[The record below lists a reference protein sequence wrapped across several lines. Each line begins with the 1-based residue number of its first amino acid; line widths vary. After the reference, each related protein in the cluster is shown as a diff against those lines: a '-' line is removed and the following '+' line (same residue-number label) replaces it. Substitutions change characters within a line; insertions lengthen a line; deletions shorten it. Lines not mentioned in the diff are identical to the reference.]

1 MHEIRDNL
9 LNAST
14 CTCIPY
20 NACTRKRTLVK
31 LKKQLRFI
39 QIITCKYIIFLVFLK
54 RKYWEFKLCL
64 LAQYSVGINTS
75 ECVYVYAVQYQ
86 FINHQLCA
94 LLSIYFK
101 HLTLTYRATV
111 HQCLPIII
119 RLKRN
124 AQSQYILEVC
134 FLCITSKVTKPVKLW
149 ASKEGSLFLSFS
161 PPLLHSFLNSLLR
174 SAKYL
179 VKNIFF
185 CVHTKI
191 KPAWYRATMYNCVCY
206 MQHILLIVSLSAPIF
221 LL

>member
-1 MHEIRDNL
+1 M
-9 LNAST
+9 
-14 CTCIPY
+14 
-20 NACTRKRTLVK
+20 
-31 LKKQLRFI
+31 
-39 QIITCKYIIFLVFLK
+39 
-54 RKYWEFKLCL
+54 
-64 LAQYSVGINTS
+64 
-75 ECVYVYAVQYQ
+75 YAVQYQ

-161 PPLLHSFLNSLLR
+161 PPLIHSFLNSLLR

-185 CVHTKI
+185 VSTQ
-191 KPAWYRATMYNCVCY
+191 KPNLPGIELLCTSAFATCNTYSSS
-206 MQHILLIVSLSAPIF
+206 SLSPPLFSYYNIF
-221 LL
+221 RCSPVIGRQTDRQTQPHVRTDRHAHIPSSL